1 MCSHEPDPLEKFY
14 VFDSYSRDTKENM
27 TQHGTFVLMKF
38 DTLKSIRYYIYITC
52 NSTPFQV
59 LYTETTVQKFDIT
72 KHLISKS
79 TLNRQK
85 KISKEKLRKLRQG
98 AKKYQLE
105 RKEQIVRELTSFHFN
120 VF

>member
-1 MCSHEPDPLEKFY
+1 MILLKVSDITFTLLVIQRLFKF
-14 VFDSYSRDTKENM
+14 
-27 TQHGTFVLMKF
+27 
-38 DTLKSIRYYIYITC
+38 
-52 NSTPFQV
+52 V

-98 AKKYQLE
+98 AEKYQLE